1 VRGSVTAKCTHGHKR
16 AEGRCS
22 GRCLRWYFVRD
33 APPGPDGR
41 RRRQWSAGHPT
52 RKAAETALREEL
64 HRRDQGIMLSAEKV
78 TMRSF
83 AGRWLDYM
91 AILGRDQRTLERYRE
106 LLELHALPTIGG
118 LHLKALQPMHL
129 SDLYGRLLREGRR
142 DGRPGGLHP
151 RTVGH
156 IHRVIHRMLKQAL
169 RWQLIARNPAA
180 DLELPSVPKLDM
192 VTLTREQAGELLL
205 AAERRPL
212 MRALVML
219 GMATGARLGELL
231 ALRRADV
238 DLDLGTARIG
248 RSRRIVGG
256 QMQVKGPKTEAG
268 YRTVALG
275 PVTVATLRRLRTE
288 QAERR
293 LALGTGYHTGEDLV
307 ICKPDGRPYRPDSTS
322 TQFRKFVDQAGL
334 PRSIHVHMLRHSA
347 ASFLAAEGVP
357 AGDIAAQLGHADGG
371 ALALRVYVHPLEEN
385 KRRAAAI
392 STGSSGARDDAA
404 PRR

>member
-1 VRGSVTAKCTHGHKR
+1 MRGSITVKCPKGHKR
-16 AEGRCS
+16 GDKRCGGRC
-22 GRCLRWYFVRD
+22 RRRWYYVLSETLD
-33 APPGPDGR
+33 DGKR
-41 RRRQWSAGHPT
+41 RRLWSRSFASENEA
-52 RKAAETALREEL
+52 RAALTAEL
-64 HRRDQGIMLSAEKV
+64 ARRYEGIMLSAEKV
-78 TMRSF
+78 TVRSF

-91 AILGRDQRTLERYRE
+91 ATLGRDERTLERYRE
-106 LLELHALPTIGG
+106 LLELHALPTVGG
-118 LHLKALQPMHL
+118 LQLKALQPMHL

-142 DGRPGGLHP
+142 DGKSGGLHP

-156 IHRVIHRMLKQAL
+156 IHRVIHRMLKQAV

-192 VTLTREQAGELLL
+192 VTLTREQAGALLL
-205 AAERRPL
+205 AAERHPL
-212 MRALVML
+212 MRALVLL

-231 ALRRADV
+231 ALRWTDV
-238 DLDLGTARIG
+238 DLDVGTARIG

-275 PVTVATLRRLRTE
+275 PVTVAALRRLRAE

-293 LALGTGYHTGEDLV
+293 LALGTGYRTSEDLV
-307 ICKPDGRPYRPDSTS
+307 ICKPNGRPYRPDSTS
-322 TQFRKFVDQAGL
+322 TQFRKFIDQAGL
-334 PRSIHVHMLRHSA
+334 PRSVHVHTLRHSV

-385 KRRAAAI
+385 KRRAAAHLDRI
-392 STGSSGARDDAA
+392 IGTQG
-404 PRR
+404 